1 MTDNI
6 RVMII
11 EDDQLIRE
19 SLAILIDG
27 TPDFSCVGKT
37 ESVEDFF
44 ETLQDTPVDVLLLD
58 IDLPGT
64 SGIDAISAIKE
75 RMPDTDIL
83 MMTVHDNPQMVFNAL
98 KRGAN
103 GYLTKNMQP
112 LKILDAIREVRSGGA
127 PMSTHIARMVIESFQ
142 TTVHNPLSE
151 REQEVLRLLCQGL
164 SYRSIADKLFISED
178 TVHFHIKN
186 IYKKLHVHSKAEAVS
201 KAYRDR
207 LV

>member
-1 MTDNI
+1 MSETI
-6 RVMII
+6 QVIII
-11 EDDQLIRE
+11 EDDPIIRS

-27 TPDFSCVGKT
+27 TTGFSCARKHD
-37 ESVEDFF
+37 SVEDFF
-44 ETLQDTPVDVLLLD
+44 TQPPVDTPDVVLLD
-58 IDLPGT
+58 IDLPGQ
-64 SGIDAISAIKE
+64 SGIDAIASIKE
-75 RMPDTDIL
+75 TLPDTDIL

-112 LKILDAIREVRSGGA
+112 LKILEAIREVRAGGA

-142 TTVHNPLSE
+142 MTAKNPLSG

-186 IYKKLHVHSKAEAVS
+186 IYKKLHVHSKAAAVS